1 MADSSE
7 DNQDTKPIVLLDGS
21 SYLFRAYYAMPDL
34 TSAEGAPT
42 GAVRGVISMIRRLS
56 ADYPGSLLVVVF
68 DAPGKTF
75 RDALYSDYKANRASM
90 PEDLREQI
98 EPIHEMMYMFYHLIY
113 PHANSAYPNA

>member
-1 MADSSE
+1 
-7 DNQDTKPIVLLDGS
+7 
-21 SYLFRAYYAMPDL
+21 MPDL

-75 RDALYSDYKANRASM
+75 RDALFSDYKANRESM

-98 EPIHEMMYMFYHLIY
+98 DPIHQIIKAMGLPLIMESGVEADDVIGTLAKPVSYTHLTL
-113 PHANSAYPNA
+113 PTKA